1 MRIALTAS
9 LVLPV
14 REAQTG
20 GATAFICDLAAA
32 LAERGHEVTVYCAE
46 GSSLAGLRLVQVP
59 VDPAVSAARVRPA
72 GSPAAPAAAVPALR
86 EAFARQLEAVRED
99 EPDALSQHAFDAEAI
114 ELAEGLPAEGLPVLH
129 TLHLP
134 PLVPA
139 VVAAARSSAAPF
151 VTVSEACAGAWREA
165 GLGSVGVIRNGVP
178 SFEVPEPAGPAGVAG
193 GDGAEQVA
201 LVAGRI
207 SPEKGTATALRA
219 AAALGLRPQV
229 VGPVYDRDYWARE
242 VRLPA
247 WAVERRHL
255 WRLMA
260 RSAVTLMPVQWDEPF
275 GLVAAESQVAGCPV
289 AGYRRGGLPEAV
301 EEGVGG
307 HLAAPGDFEGLL
319 AAARAC
325 LRLDRAAVRAA
336 ALRRLLIG
344 PVAEA
349 YERELA
355 ALRR

>member
-1 MRIALTAS
+1 MRIAVTAS

-20 GATAFICDLAAA
+20 GATAFLCDLAAA
-32 LAERGHEVTVYCAE
+32 LHERGHEVTVYCAE

-59 VDPAVSAARVRPA
+59 VDPAVSAARVRPGA
-72 GSPAAPAAAVPALR
+72 SPAAAVPALR
-86 EAFARQLEAVRED
+86 QAFARQFEAVRAE
-99 EPDALSQHAFDAEAI
+99 EPDAVSQHAFDAEAI
-114 ELAEGLPAEGLPVLH
+114 ELAEGLPVLH

-139 VVAAARSSAAPF
+139 VVEAARSSAAGF
-151 VTVSEACAGAWREA
+151 VAVSEACAEAWRGA
-165 GLGSVGVIRNGVP
+165 GLRAVGVIRNGVP
-178 SFEVPEPAGPAGVAG
+178 FFEVPAAVGGVVEP
-193 GDGAEQVA
+193 VA

-219 AAALGLRPQV
+219 AAALGLRPRV
-229 VGPVYDRDYWARE
+229 VGPVYDHDYWARA
-242 VRLPA
+242 VRLPTEA
-247 WAVERRHL
+247 AERRQL

-260 RSAVTLMPVQWDEPF
+260 RSAVTLMPVEWDEPF

-319 AAARAC
+319 EAARAC
-325 LRLDRAAVRAA
+325 LRLDRRAVRAG

-349 YERELA
+349 YERALA
-355 ALRR
+355 GLRR